1 MYNKISYS
9 VNKNLILKDEILKV
23 IPLHEIARSSL
34 RCDTEKD
41 IIRFVPNKHISK
53 VL

>member
-23 IPLHEIARSSL
+23 VPLHEIAR
-34 RCDTEKD
+34 
-41 IIRFVPNKHISK
+41 FN
-53 VL
+53 